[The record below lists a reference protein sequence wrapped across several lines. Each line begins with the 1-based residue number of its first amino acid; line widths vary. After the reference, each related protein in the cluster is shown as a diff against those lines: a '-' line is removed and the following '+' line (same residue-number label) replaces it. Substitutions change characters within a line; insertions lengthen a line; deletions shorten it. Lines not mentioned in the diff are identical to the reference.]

1 MHLTRR
7 LSIPIILGTPRQGRL
22 SEHVARVIFDEMGA
36 RDDIQTQLIDV
47 RKLRMSS
54 MDAGE
59 QNKDK
64 RFSDTIMR
72 AGGGAPQR
80 HRKAAGI
87 TWQSPA
93 RAGLPMSA

>member
-1 MHLTRR
+1 MHLTRT
-7 LSIPIILGTPRQGRL
+7 LSIPNILGTPRQGRL
-22 SEHVARVIFDEMGA
+22 SEHVARVIFDEMGS

-47 RKLRMSS
+47 RELRMSS

-59 QNKDK
+59 QIKDK

-72 AGGGAPQR
+72 ADGGAPQR
-80 HRKAAGI
+80 YRKAAAVI
-87 TWQSPA
+87 WQSPV